1 MGEEQREFEKMCYEA
16 YQLHWMISHGYA
28 LSDLFEIF
36 TEITGSLI
44 EDDPD
49 MIPVKGEDIIT
60 LAEEVKDVFLN
71 SQGFGSGSMYAGM
84 DEFLNTEF
92 LNPDYMFELIRMMP
106 EKEKHWKHWKEIVKS
121 TEG

>member
-36 TEITGSLI
+36 TEIASQVI
-44 EDDPD
+44 EDDPM
-49 MIPVKGEDIIT
+49 MIPSNGEEVLS
-60 LAEEVKDVFLN
+60 LAEASKETFLD
-71 SQGFGSGSMYAGM
+71 SQGFGSGSMYACF
-84 DEFLNTEF
+84 DEFLENEF
-92 LNPDYMFELIRMMP
+92 LDPDYMVQLIRMMP
-106 EKEKHWKHWKEIVKS
+106 EKEKHGKHWKEIVKS